1 VTPAVYTIRSLR
13 ANLRA
18 AIAAV
23 RESRAPA
30 IIAERGE
37 RPVAVLVDYASWAAQ
52 HGEDSGAEA
61 AITPA
66 TGPAPMNGR
75 PEPRPPVARA
85 QPPQNT
91 APPADAGWGVGS
103 ASPGPGSGE
112 PAPIPAGWRA
122 GKSGWGA

>member
-1 VTPAVYTIRSLR
+1 MTPAVYTIRSLR

-23 RESRAPA
+23 RESGAPA

-52 HGEDSGAEA
+52 HGEDSGTEA
-61 AITPA
+61 VITSA
-66 TGPAPMNGR
+66 TGPAPTNGQR
-75 PEPRPPVARA
+75 EPRPPGART

-91 APPADAGWGVGS
+91 APPADAGWGVES
-103 ASPGPGSGE
+103 ASPRQGFGE
-112 PAPIPAGWRA
+112 QAPIPAGWRA
-122 GKSGWGA
+122 EKSGWGA

>member
-1 VTPAVYTIRSLR
+1 MTSPVYTIRSLR

-66 TGPAPMNGR
+66 TGPAPTNGR
-75 PEPRPPVARA
+75 RGSRPPVARA
-85 QPPQNT
+85 QPLQNT
-91 APPADAGWGVGS
+91 APLADAGWGVES
-103 ASPGPGSGE
+103 ASARPGSGE
-112 PAPIPAGWRA
+112 QAPIPAGWRA
-122 GKSGWGA
+122 EKSGWGA